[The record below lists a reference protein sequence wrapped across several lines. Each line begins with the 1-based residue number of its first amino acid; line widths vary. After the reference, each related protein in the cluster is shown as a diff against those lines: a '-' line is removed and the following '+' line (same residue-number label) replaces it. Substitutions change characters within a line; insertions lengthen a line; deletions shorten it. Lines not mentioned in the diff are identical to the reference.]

1 MRAIQVDQI
10 QNNLDWVQVLV
21 ELFSFRRLVAED
33 HDLGA
38 SNHLLQIGGKQRADV
53 GDDFL
58 DVLTVGA
65 RETSKRDIPIP
76 DSHLTSL
83 SQKPLDELHLRTLQI
98 GRASCR

>member
-1 MRAIQVDQI
+1 MNTGGLMAMRLPTDSLIRRGFFGAMRAIQVDQI
-10 QNNLDWVQVLV
+10 QNNLAWVQVLG

-76 DSHLTSL
+76 
-83 SQKPLDELHLRTLQI
+83 
-98 GRASCR
+98 